1 MEVINLATREN
12 QELILSY
19 FPIKGGTNFSEY
31 QAFCVTQRISGP
43 EYTLVLDI
51 TGEGFLNLLLA
62 SGALEAKIIID
73 DTPEIVFS
81 FGGGTATS
89 GTIYGSAGLMLYFN
103 TSLKVYLRKPGQIT
117 ETAYIFYSLKGE

>member
-31 QAFCVTQRISGP
+31 QAFCVTQRIKNTD
-43 EYTLVLDI
+43 YTLVLDI

-62 SGALEAKIIID
+62 SGVLDARIIID
-73 DTPEIVFS
+73 DTPEIRFS
-81 FGGGTATS
+81 FGRV
-89 GTIYGSAGLMLYFN
+89 YGSAGLMLHFN
-103 TSLKVYLRKPGQIT
+103 TSLKVYLRLIGPQTT
-117 ETAYIFYSLKGE
+117 ETAYIVYSLKGE

>member
-31 QAFCVTQRISGP
+31 QAFCVTQRIKNTD
-43 EYTLVLDI
+43 YTLVLDI

-62 SGALEAKIIID
+62 SGVLDARIIID
-73 DTPEIVFS
+73 DTPEIRFS
-81 FGGGTATS
+81 FGGV
-89 GTIYGSAGLMLYFN
+89 YCSAGLMLHFN
-103 TSLKVYLRKPGQIT
+103 TSLKVYLRLIGYPQTT
-117 ETAYIFYSLKGE
+117 ETAYIVYSLKGE